1 MDKTGILQ
9 RLAEI
14 LDIEEVKPEDV
25 LKDFET
31 WDSLAVLSVLAMAD
45 SKYGV
50 SIKAE
55 EIRSVV
61 TAAELGESGRI
72 QAEVSPVV
80 GAAVSPPDWHAH
92 EIHF

>member
-1 MDKTGILQ
+1 MDKTEFYQ
-9 RLAEI
+9 RLAAI
-14 LDIEEVKPEDV
+14 LDLETVKPEDV
-25 LKDFET
+25 LKDFES

-61 TAAELGESGRI
+61 TAADLATLVESKKK
-72 QAEVSPVV
+72 
-80 GAAVSPPDWHAH
+80 
-92 EIHF
+92 

>member
-1 MDKTGILQ
+1 MDKTEFYN

-14 LDIEEVKPEDV
+14 LDVEAVKPEDV

-45 SKYGV
+45 SKYGA

-61 TAAELGESGRI
+61 AAADLANLIESKRK
-72 QAEVSPVV
+72 
-80 GAAVSPPDWHAH
+80 
-92 EIHF
+92 